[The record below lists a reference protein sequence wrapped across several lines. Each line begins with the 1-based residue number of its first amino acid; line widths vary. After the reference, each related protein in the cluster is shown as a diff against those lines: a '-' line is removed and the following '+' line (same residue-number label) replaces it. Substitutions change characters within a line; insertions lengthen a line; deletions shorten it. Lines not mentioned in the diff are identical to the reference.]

1 MPFMAGWVTPVL
13 EGGRAAT
20 LTSGELQAILREA
33 RAILDNRIKF
43 LARHVHLG
51 LAGSL
56 AVHVIEEMGE
66 IRRPEDPRRLAEL
79 FEFVD
84 GSIADA
90 AGSAP
95 GADAVRI
102 RQSLSGAEAG
112 AYAAQDALHAA
123 RIRATI
129 HGEAGPASGDER

>member
-1 MPFMAGWVTPVL
+1 MADWVTPVL

-56 AVHVIEEMGE
+56 AVHVIEEMGF
-66 IRRPEDPRRLAEL
+66 IRRHRDLSLLAEL
-79 FEFVD
+79 FDFVD
-84 GSIADA
+84 GSSVDA

-95 GADAVRI
+95 TAHAIRIRNALRGPEADAFA
-102 RQSLSGAEAG
+102 AE
-112 AYAAQDALHAA
+112 DAIHTA
-123 RIRATI
+123 RIREI
-129 HGEAGPASGDER
+129 LDGQAGSGPGARQ